1 MKALVTGGAG
11 FIGHHLVKRLLAD
24 GHEVTVIDNLS
35 TGLFENIKDLDCR
48 FVEAYIESV
57 DYDALTIEHD
67 VLFHLAAPVSVEE
80 SLRDPGKYY
89 SEIALAS
96 NSLIEWSI
104 NQGCKTIV
112 IASTAAVYGASE
124 DIPFGEDSPLK
135 PMSPYAK
142 AKLMTEH
149 VLEDHLQVSEIN
161 GTALRFFNVYGE
173 GQRDEGGYLSAV
185 PIFLNQY
192 ESFKPITVTGDG
204 QQTRDW
210 VYVGDVVDAC
220 VLAAEKAEGFNVYNV
235 GSGQETSVMDLAE
248 AFGGEIAHIEKR
260 NEPKCSQANI
270 TNIVRDLE
278 WTPKTNLLSWIKM
291 VK

>member
-35 TGLFENIKDLDCR
+35 TGLFENIEDLDCR

-57 DYDALTIEHD
+57 NYDALTIEHD

-124 DIPFGEDSPLK
+124 DIPFSEDSPLK

-210 VYVGDVVDAC
+210 VYVGDVVEAC
-220 VLAAEKAEGFNVYNV
+220 ILAAQKAEGFNVYNV

-248 AFGGEIAHIEKR
+248 AFGGEITHITER

-278 WTPKTNLLSWIKM
+278 WTPKTNLLSWIKK

>member
-35 TGLFENIKDLDCR
+35 TGLFENIADLDCR

-57 DYDALTIEHD
+57 NYDALTIEHD

-210 VYVGDVVDAC
+210 VYVGDVVEAC
-220 VLAAEKAEGFNVYNV
+220 ILAAQKAEGFNVYNV

-248 AFGGEIAHIEKR
+248 AFGGEITHITER
-260 NEPKCSQANI
+260 NEPKCSQADI

-278 WTPKTNLLSWIKM
+278 WTPKTNLLSWIKK

>member
-1 MKALVTGGAG
+1 MNAIVTGGAG

-89 SEIALAS
+89 SEIALAT

-210 VYVGDVVDAC
+210 VYVGDVVEAC
-220 VLAAEKAEGFNVYNV
+220 ILAAEKAEGFNVYNV

-278 WTPKTNLLSWIKM
+278 WTSKTNLLSWIKM

>member
-35 TGLFENIKDLDCR
+35 TGLFENIADLDCR

-57 DYDALTIEHD
+57 NYDALTIEHD

-210 VYVGDVVDAC
+210 VYVGDVVEAC
-220 VLAAEKAEGFNVYNV
+220 ILAAQKAEGFNVYNV

-248 AFGGEIAHIEKR
+248 AFGGEITHITER

-278 WTPKTNLLSWIKM
+278 WTPKTNLLSWIKK

>member
-35 TGLFENIKDLDCR
+35 TGLFENIEDLDCR

-57 DYDALTIEHD
+57 DYEALTIEHD

-104 NQGCKTIV
+104 NQGCKTIA

-210 VYVGDVVDAC
+210 VYVGDVVEAC
-220 VLAAEKAEGFNVYNV
+220 ILAAQKAEGFNVYNV

>member
-35 TGLFENIKDLDCR
+35 TGLFENIEDLDCR

-210 VYVGDVVDAC
+210 VYVGDVVEAC
-220 VLAAEKAEGFNVYNV
+220 ILAAEKAEGFNVYNV

>member
-35 TGLFENIKDLDCR
+35 TGLFENIADLDCR

-57 DYDALTIEHD
+57 DYEALTIEHD

-210 VYVGDVVDAC
+210 VYVGDVVEAC
-220 VLAAEKAEGFNVYNV
+220 ILAAQKAEGFNVYNV

-248 AFGGEIAHIEKR
+248 AFGGEITHITER
-260 NEPKCSQANI
+260 NEPKCSQADI

-278 WTPKTNLLSWIKM
+278 
-291 VK
+291 

>member
-35 TGLFENIKDLDCR
+35 TGLFENIADLDCR

-57 DYDALTIEHD
+57 NYEALNIEHD

-104 NQGCKTIV
+104 KQGCKTIV

-210 VYVGDVVDAC
+210 VYVGDVVEAC
-220 VLAAEKAEGFNVYNV
+220 ILAAQKAEGFNVYNV

-248 AFGGEIAHIEKR
+248 AFGGEITHIEKR
-260 NEPKCSQANI
+260 NEPKCSQADI

>member
-35 TGLFENIKDLDCR
+35 TGLFENIEDLDCR

-57 DYDALTIEHD
+57 NYDALTIEHD

-210 VYVGDVVDAC
+210 VYVGDVVEAC
-220 VLAAEKAEGFNVYNV
+220 ILAAEKAEGFNVYNV

-248 AFGGEIAHIEKR
+248 AFGGEITHITER
-260 NEPKCSQANI
+260 NEPKCSQADI

-278 WTPKTNLLSWIKM
+278 WTPKTNLLSWIKK

>member
-35 TGLFENIKDLDCR
+35 TGLFENIADLDCR

-57 DYDALTIEHD
+57 KYEVLNIEHD

-210 VYVGDVVDAC
+210 VYVGDVVEAC
-220 VLAAEKAEGFNVYNV
+220 ILAAQKAEGFNVYNV

-248 AFGGEIAHIEKR
+248 AFGGEITHITER

-278 WTPKTNLLSWIKM
+278 WTPKTNLLSWIKK

>member
-35 TGLFENIKDLDCR
+35 TGLFENIEDLDCR

-57 DYDALTIEHD
+57 NYEALTIEHD

-210 VYVGDVVDAC
+210 VYVGDVVEAC
-220 VLAAEKAEGFNVYNV
+220 ILAAQKAEGFNVYNV

>member
-35 TGLFENIKDLDCR
+35 TGLFENIADLDCR

-57 DYDALTIEHD
+57 NYDALTIEHD

-210 VYVGDVVDAC
+210 VYVGDVVEAC
-220 VLAAEKAEGFNVYNV
+220 ILAAEKAEGFNVYNV

-248 AFGGEIAHIEKR
+248 AFGGEITHITER

-278 WTPKTNLLSWIKM
+278 WTPKTNLLSWIKK

>member
-35 TGLFENIKDLDCR
+35 TGLFENIEDLDCR

-57 DYDALTIEHD
+57 NYDALTIEHD

-210 VYVGDVVDAC
+210 VYVGDVVEAC
-220 VLAAEKAEGFNVYNV
+220 ILAAQKAEGFNVYNV

-248 AFGGEIAHIEKR
+248 AFGGEITHITER
-260 NEPKCSQANI
+260 NEPKCSQADI

-278 WTPKTNLLSWIKM
+278 WTPKTNLLSWIKK

>member
-35 TGLFENIKDLDCR
+35 TGLFENIEDLDCR

-57 DYDALTIEHD
+57 DYEALTIEHD

-210 VYVGDVVDAC
+210 VYVGDVVEAC
-220 VLAAEKAEGFNVYNV
+220 ILAAQKAEGFNVYNV

-248 AFGGEIAHIEKR
+248 AFGGEIAHIE
-260 NEPKCSQANI
+260 
-270 TNIVRDLE
+270 
-278 WTPKTNLLSWIKM
+278 
-291 VK
+291 

>member
-35 TGLFENIKDLDCR
+35 TGLFENIEDLDCR

-57 DYDALTIEHD
+57 NYDALTIEHD

-210 VYVGDVVDAC
+210 VYVGDVVEAC
-220 VLAAEKAEGFNVYNV
+220 ILAAQKAEGFNVYNV

-248 AFGGEIAHIEKR
+248 AFGGEITHITER

-278 WTPKTNLLSWIKM
+278 WTPKTNLLSWIKK

>member
-35 TGLFENIKDLDCR
+35 TGLFENIEDLDCR

-57 DYDALTIEHD
+57 DYEALTIEHD

-210 VYVGDVVDAC
+210 VYVGDVVEAC
-220 VLAAEKAEGFNVYNV
+220 ILAAQKAEGFNVYNV

>member
-35 TGLFENIKDLDCR
+35 TGLFENIADLDCR

-57 DYDALTIEHD
+57 NYEVLNIEHD

-210 VYVGDVVDAC
+210 VYVGDVVEAC
-220 VLAAEKAEGFNVYNV
+220 ILAAQKAEGFNVYNV

-248 AFGGEIAHIEKR
+248 AFGGEITHITER

-278 WTPKTNLLSWIKM
+278 WTPKTNLLSWIKK

>member
-35 TGLFENIKDLDCR
+35 TGLFENIADLDCR

-57 DYDALTIEHD
+57 NYDALTIEHD

-112 IASTAAVYGASE
+112 IDSTAAVYGASE

-210 VYVGDVVDAC
+210 VYVGDVVEAC
-220 VLAAEKAEGFNVYNV
+220 ILAAQKAEGFNVYNV

-248 AFGGEIAHIEKR
+248 AFGGEITHITER

-278 WTPKTNLLSWIKM
+278 WTPKTNLLSWIKK

>member
-35 TGLFENIKDLDCR
+35 TGLFENIEDLDCR

-210 VYVGDVVDAC
+210 VYVGDVVEAC
-220 VLAAEKAEGFNVYNV
+220 ILAAQKAEGFNVYNV